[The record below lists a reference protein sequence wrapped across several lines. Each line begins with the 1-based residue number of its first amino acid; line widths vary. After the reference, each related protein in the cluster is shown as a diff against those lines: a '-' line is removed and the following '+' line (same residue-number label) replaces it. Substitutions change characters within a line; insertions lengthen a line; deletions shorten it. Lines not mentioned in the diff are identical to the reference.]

1 MTHRPN
7 NVDRLERTISALEQL
22 FLTSSDREIVSEG
35 TSEARYVKA
44 IIAKSVA
51 RCDTSTNSGVS
62 DLRSQSKPKRRP
74 SQAVSDWQSR
84 IAFFRDL
91 IATRPDLPPRLGAV
105 FGAGRTPTNEELNKL
120 TDELIQ
126 LGLIAKNG
134 LKKK

>member
-1 MTHRPN
+1 MIHWPN

-22 FLTSSDREIVSEG
+22 ILTSSDREIISEG
-35 TSEARYVKA
+35 TSEAHHVKA

-51 RCDTSTNSGVS
+51 MCDTSTGSGVS
-62 DLRSQSKPKRRP
+62 DLRSRSKPKRQTSRAA
-74 SQAVSDWQSR
+74 SEWQSR

-91 IATRPDLPPRLGAV
+91 IATRPDLSPRLGTV
-105 FGAGRTPTNEELNKL
+105 FGAGRTPTSEELSKL

-126 LGLIAKNG
+126 QGLIAKND